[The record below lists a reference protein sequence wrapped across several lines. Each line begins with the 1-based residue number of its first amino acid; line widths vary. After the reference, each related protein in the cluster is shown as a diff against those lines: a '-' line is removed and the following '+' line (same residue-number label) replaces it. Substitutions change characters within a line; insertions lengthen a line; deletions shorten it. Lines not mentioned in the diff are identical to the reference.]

1 MSCAIQIS
9 IGKIHS
15 SAAAKDEN
23 FLNTAPGEKPSNIS
37 RPSSRPSTSH
47 QHPPY
52 LSSHKRP
59 SSMFED
65 RDGLNFPTP
74 TKDSNSWYHPSLEGI
89 EGKWGRKAAKG
100 ARWLRKGKLAA
111 WGPGM
116 EEWEAD
122 ERARKR
128 IKSLLPLDNRSP
140 SPPVLTH
147 LRSPSPPLIAPYVT
161 LPAQHLDYTSFVM
174 DKGVTHSFRSL
185 MLEDLER
192 ATNRLIEGEA
202 GMKQAFGRL
211 RDVLSK
217 DPDQVCLRDAV
228 VPKREDESE
237 DTSAEG
243 EKERRL
249 ARAPDLVPPAHKLF
263 IVSYPNGGSPVFDHS
278 QFVHPDMQRENLEK
292 SLSTLRELQDDVRE
306 YVERL
311 EEIRES
317 LGDIRAQRD
326 EIWTME
332 LQRIASG
339 PIVQSVTAGA
349 RLH

>member
-1 MSCAIQIS
+1 MATDHPQ
-9 IGKIHS
+9 
-15 SAAAKDEN
+15 N
-23 FLNTAPGEKPSNIS
+23 LPNIS

-47 QHPPY
+47 QHTPY

-65 RDGLNFPTP
+65 RDSYNFPTP
-74 TKDSNSWYHPSLEGI
+74 TKDSNSWYHPSLEGASGDEEEPI
-89 EGKWGRKAAKG
+89 EVAKGNWGRKTAKG

-128 IKSLLPLDNRSP
+128 IRSLLPPDNRSP
-140 SPPVLTH
+140 SPPVLPH

-161 LPAQHLDYTSFVM
+161 LPAQHLNYTSFVM
-174 DKGVTHSFRSL
+174 DRGVTHSFRSPL
-185 MLEDLER
+185 LEDLER
-192 ATNRLIEGEA
+192 ATNGLIEGEA
-202 GMKQAFGRL
+202 GMKRAFGRL
-211 RDVLSK
+211 WEVISK
-217 DPDQVCLRDAV
+217 DPDQVHLKDAV
-228 VPKREDESE
+228 IPKREDESE
-237 DTSAEG
+237 DTNADG

-249 ARAPDLVPPAHKLF
+249 ARAPDLAPPPTQKLF
-263 IVSYPNGGSPVFDHS
+263 IVSYPDRGSPVFDPSH
-278 QFVHPDMQRENLEK
+278 FVHPDMQRENLEK

-311 EEIRES
+311 QEVRES

-326 EIWTME
+326 EVWTMVRTCALQE
-332 LQRIASG
+332 LQRMASG
-339 PIVQSVTAGA
+339 QAVQ
-349 RLH
+349 